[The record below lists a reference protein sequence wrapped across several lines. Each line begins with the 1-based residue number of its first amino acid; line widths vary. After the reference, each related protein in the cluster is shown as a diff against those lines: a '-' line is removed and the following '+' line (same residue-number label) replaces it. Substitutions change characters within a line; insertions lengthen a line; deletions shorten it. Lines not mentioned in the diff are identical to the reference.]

1 VNFPPAG
8 SFVFDS
14 DGDRLSSSP
23 RTNRRLVVLL
33 AIVLAVGT
41 AALYAPALKNGFV
54 NFDDP
59 DYVTRNSHILQ
70 GLSWPN
76 VIWAFG
82 TDNPAANWHPLTW
95 ISHMLD
101 VQWYGLCPAWHH
113 FTNVLLQTLNV
124 VILFLLLEDATG
136 LALPSATV
144 ATLFAVHPL
153 NVESVAWVAERKAVL
168 CMFFFLLALGAYG
181 WYARKPSA
189 ARYLC
194 VMAFFALG
202 LMSKIMVIALPV
214 GLLLLDYWPL
224 RRLPDDKALG
234 GRRPFFRGFLIV
246 AMEKIP
252 LLLLAA
258 AGGWMTLYMHKK
270 EGALTAAMPLT
281 WRLKNVIYSYLAYLG
296 KAFWPIRLAVF
307 YPHPENTLPW
317 RKVIA
322 TALVLVGM
330 CAIVWH
336 FRSKKY
342 LLVGWLWFLGT
353 MVPMIGFVQ
362 SGRQGMADRYI
373 YIPIL
378 GLFVAVVWLLAD
390 LVTRLQWNRAVPAA
404 FFAIV
409 ISSCALLTHRQ
420 IGYWKDSYTLFSHAL
435 EVTKNNGIAENN
447 LGSALVEMGQPQL
460 AEPHFEAAV
469 RLVPT
474 LASAHYNLAV
484 LLQRES
490 RLEEAAK
497 QYGAAITNSS
507 DVMEAAQAHN
517 NLGILYLE
525 AKNFVAAM
533 GELNSAIA
541 LNPNEQNS
549 YIGRGTIELQSWNY
563 EAAVADFARAARIA
577 PSPIACYWLGRAL
590 ESKGD
595 YPRAANA
602 YVAALRLAPGM
613 ADARTRLE
621 VLQNKSGAGETR

>member
-1 VNFPPAG
+1 M
-8 SFVFDS
+8 
-14 DGDRLSSSP
+14 
-23 RTNRRLVVLL
+23 LL

-59 DYVTRNSHILQ
+59 DYVTRNSHVLQ
-70 GLSWPN
+70 GVSWAN
-76 VIWAFG
+76 ILWAFG

-101 VQWYGLCPAWHH
+101 VQWYGLRPVWHH

-124 VILFLLLEDATG
+124 VILFLLLEGATG

-144 ATLFAVHPL
+144 AALFAVHPL
-153 NVESVAWVAERKAVL
+153 NVESVAWIAERKAVL

-181 WYARKPSA
+181 WYARKPSP

-194 VMAFFALG
+194 VMAFFAVG

-224 RRLPDDKALG
+224 GRLPDDKALD

-296 KAFWPIRLAVF
+296 KAFWPMRLAVF
-307 YPHPENTLPW
+307 YPHPENSLPW
-317 RKVIA
+317 GKVVA
-322 TALVLVGM
+322 CALILAAISG
-330 CAIVWH
+330 IVWH

-390 LVTRLQWNRAVPAA
+390 LVARPQWNRAVPAA
-404 FFAIV
+404 LFAIV

-447 LGSALVEMGQPQL
+447 LGSALVAMGQPQL

-517 NLGILYLE
+517 NLGILHLE
-525 AKNFVAAM
+525 AKNFAAALE
-533 GELNSAIA
+533 ELNSAIA

-563 EAAVADFARAARIA
+563 DAAVADFARAAQIA

-595 YPRAANA
+595 YPHAANA